1 MKRHFNRIFVM
12 AAVVSAGLLLC
23 TGCMPSSK
31 SSVEKSAGEVT
42 TVHIVSAEVPTPET
56 TESYS
61 DYRAFSEEYSEKHP
75 DAFELPI
82 PEERLSEVKE
92 ITLSDSRYVLD
103 YENEKG
109 QQAEVIVE
117 YSQSGCDSIHGLI
130 IAQGNVDG
138 AEIIERTDDFFIR
151 SYDSGRMEL
160 TMLKGD
166 NNTVCIIAVDGEST
180 SEEKK
185 MLLLA
190 YKKRLGM

>member
-1 MKRHFNRIFVM
+1 MKRRFNRISVM
-12 AAVVSAGLLLC
+12 AVAVSAGLLLC
-23 TGCMPSSK
+23 TGCIPSSK

-42 TVHIVSAEVPTPET
+42 TVYIASTEAPTPESI
-56 TESYS
+56 EAYS
-61 DYRAFSEEYSEKHP
+61 DYSVFAEEYSAKHP

-82 PEERLSEVKE
+82 PEERLSAVKA
-92 ITLSDSRYVLD
+92 ITLSDDRYVLD
-103 YENEKG
+103 YENEAG
-109 QQAEVIVE
+109 QHAEVIVE

-138 AEIIERTDDFFIR
+138 AEIVERADDFFVR

-166 NNTVCIIAVDGEST
+166 NNTVCTIAVDGEST

-185 MLLLA
+185 MLLLT
-190 YKKRLGM
+190 YKKLLGM